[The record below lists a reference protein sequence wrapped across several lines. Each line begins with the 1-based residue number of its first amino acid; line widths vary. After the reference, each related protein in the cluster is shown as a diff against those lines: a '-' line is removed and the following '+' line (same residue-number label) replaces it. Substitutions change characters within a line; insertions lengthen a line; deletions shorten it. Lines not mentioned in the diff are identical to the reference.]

1 VGVPHEGWLDGRA
14 VVQIG
19 GRVREVGRMM
29 PHRSYR
35 RVSPEVRNAAV
46 EQVIALTGKLRSES
60 EACRV
65 VAEQIGVHTNS
76 VRNWVRAAEGPS
88 LERLDAT
95 ALRRKVALLQQQL
108 AAAAEMNRTLADTL
122 NESRRHR

>member
-1 VGVPHEGWLDGRA
+1 
-14 VVQIG
+14 
-19 GRVREVGRMM
+19 MM

-35 RVSPEVRNAAV
+35 RVSPEVRAAAV

-88 LERLDAT
+88 LERMDAA
-95 ALRRKVALLQQQL
+95 ALRRKVTLLQQQL
-108 AAAAEMNRTLADTL
+108 AAAAEVNRALADTL
-122 NESRRHR
+122 NETRRHT

>member
-1 VGVPHEGWLDGRA
+1 
-14 VVQIG
+14 
-19 GRVREVGRMM
+19 MM

-35 RVSPEVRNAAV
+35 RVSPEVRRAAV
-46 EQVIALTGKLRSES
+46 EQVMALTGKLRSES

-88 LERLDAT
+88 LERMDAG

-108 AAAAEMNRTLADTL
+108 AAAAEMNRTLVETL
-122 NESRRHR
+122 NEAKRAT

>member
-1 VGVPHEGWLDGRA
+1 
-14 VVQIG
+14 
-19 GRVREVGRMM
+19 M
-29 PHRSYR
+29 
-35 RVSPEVRNAAV
+35 SPEVRDAAV

-88 LERLDAT
+88 LERMDAV

-108 AAAAEMNRTLADTL
+108 AAAAEMNRALADTL
-122 NESRRHR
+122 NEARRRT

>member
-1 VGVPHEGWLDGRA
+1 
-14 VVQIG
+14 
-19 GRVREVGRMM
+19 VRD
-29 PHRSYR
+29 
-35 RVSPEVRNAAV
+35 AAV

-88 LERLDAT
+88 LERMDAV

-108 AAAAEMNRTLADTL
+108 AAAAEMNRALADTL
-122 NESRRHR
+122 NEARRRT

>member
-1 VGVPHEGWLDGRA
+1 
-14 VVQIG
+14 
-19 GRVREVGRMM
+19 MM

-35 RVSPEVRNAAV
+35 RVSPEVRAAAV

-76 VRNWVRAAEGPS
+76 VRNWVRAAEGPGPD
-88 LERLDAT
+88 RMDAA
-95 ALRRKVALLQQQL
+95 ALRRKVTLLQQQL
-108 AAAAEMNRTLADTL
+108 AAAAEVNRALADSL
-122 NESRRHR
+122 NESRRHT

>member
-1 VGVPHEGWLDGRA
+1 
-14 VVQIG
+14 
-19 GRVREVGRMM
+19 MM

-35 RVSPEVRNAAV
+35 RVSPQVRQAAV

-76 VRNWVRAAEGPS
+76 VRNWVRAAEGPG
-88 LERLDAT
+88 LDRMDT
-95 ALRRKVALLQQQL
+95 SALRRKVALLQQQL
-108 AAAAEMNRTLADTL
+108 AAAAEMNRTLVETL
-122 NESRRHR
+122 NDTKRTT

>member
-1 VGVPHEGWLDGRA
+1 
-14 VVQIG
+14 
-19 GRVREVGRMM
+19 MM

-35 RVSPEVRNAAV
+35 RVSPEVRAAAV
-46 EQVIALTGKLRSES
+46 EQVLALTGKLRSES

-88 LERLDAT
+88 LERMDAA

-108 AAAAEMNRTLADTL
+108 AAATEVNRALADTL
-122 NESRRHR
+122 NETRRNT

>member
-1 VGVPHEGWLDGRA
+1 
-14 VVQIG
+14 
-19 GRVREVGRMM
+19 M

-35 RVSPEVRNAAV
+35 RVSPQVRQAAV
-46 EQVIALTGKLRSES
+46 KQVVALTDTLRSES

-76 VRNWVRAAEGPS
+76 VRNWVRADDGPS
-88 LERLDAT
+88 LERMDAV

-108 AAAAEMNRTLADTL
+108 AAAAEMNRTLVETL
-122 NESRRHR
+122 NETRRAT

>member
-1 VGVPHEGWLDGRA
+1 
-14 VVQIG
+14 
-19 GRVREVGRMM
+19 M
-29 PHRSYR
+29 PHRPYR
-35 RVSPEVRNAAV
+35 RVSPEVRQAAV
-46 EQVIALTGKLRSES
+46 AQVIALTGKLRSES

-76 VRNWVRAAEGPS
+76 VRNWVRAAEGPCA
-88 LERLDAT
+88 ERMDAT

-122 NESRRHR
+122 NEARHRT